1 MRHSSIIYGVVSE
14 VAWVVVAVVAVQ
26 SIDGGTVFGLHS
38 AKSVKRNK
46 SHVVNATHGELE
58 VEQADVLLETC
69 DGRCLWHE

>member
-26 SIDGGTVFGLHS
+26 SIDVSTVFGLHG

-46 SHVVNATHGELE
+46 SHVINATHGELE